1 MEIFGPLPEPQ
12 IRYAAH
18 NHDMVAAAPA
28 WDFYEIRFGAEPY
41 KPESIDI
48 AFGACRSSAPRDRD
62 NPTWPCTGDNLW
74 AGWRS
79 LIFTGKIPNLREQNK
94 TNLGDTLTVQSLND
108 VNLQSGAGV
117 EYGHKTRLLERRAA
131 AAARRIS
138 I

>member
-48 AFGACRSSAPRDRD
+48 AFGAFAGSALQGIGITPPGPAQATTSGR
-62 NPTWPCTGDNLW
+62 
-74 AGWRS
+74 AG
-79 LIFTGKIPNLREQNK
+79 
-94 TNLGDTLTVQSLND
+94 
-108 VNLQSGAGV
+108 
-117 EYGHKTRLLERRAA
+117 AA
-131 AAARRIS
+131 
-138 I
+138 